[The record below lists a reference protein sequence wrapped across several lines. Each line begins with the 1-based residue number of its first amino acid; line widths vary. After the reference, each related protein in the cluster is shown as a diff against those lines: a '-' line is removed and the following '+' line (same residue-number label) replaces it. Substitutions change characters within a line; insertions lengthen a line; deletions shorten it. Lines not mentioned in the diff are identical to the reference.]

1 MNRRDLMLAVGAA
14 GISVAGMPALG
25 QEVSRVHPVPIKRE
39 ALFDAASKCSKSAEI
54 CIGHCDEMHATGDK
68 TLSACAAS
76 AREVLVVCNA
86 LRALA
91 AQDSAHLVRYAR
103 LAGEICKSCEAECHK
118 HVQHQACGGCA
129 DACAACAAECGKV
142 V

>member
-1 MNRRDLMLAVGAA
+1 MNRRDLLLAVGAA
-14 GISVAGMPALG
+14 GISVAAMPARG
-25 QEVSRVHPVPIKRE
+25 QEAPRDHPGPIKRQ

-54 CIGHCDEMHATGDK
+54 CIGHCDEMRASGDK
-68 TLSACAAS
+68 PLSACAAS
-76 AREVLVVCNA
+76 AREVLVVCNG

-103 LAGEICKSCEAECHK
+103 LAGKICKSCETECRK
-118 HVQHQACGGCA
+118 HVKHRACKDCA